1 MFCNKCGT
9 VVPDDSAF
17 CHKCGYKFVIPLVQT
32 PTPTQTTTPQPV
44 IYPPAAPQGAP
55 QQPIAPAPVPQ
66 PVAVPQ
72 PQVAPQRVQYAP
84 QPAPQPQ
91 VIPAPQPIQC
101 APQSQVT
108 PAPQPVVPQAQYQQP
123 TYQPQPP
130 MQYASPVGYTLRK
143 VFEPKK
149 SAAIVSLFT
158 LVGPIV
164 GLIIYLIIG
173 AIVIQLLLYP
183 TENISHIFEE
193 NHVLSLFL
201 KTLPTWISLISLAFG
216 FFIFYRIFFRNHK
229 DKAPPLTWAFSFVV
243 FEMLFNVFNT
253 FMLADKEPATI
264 PTLFYGLGSLFFAT
278 VIGYLATA
286 GFLIQSYSR
295 FDDNGNIIPEKLLRK
310 DGRALEKNSIIICS
324 LSAPI
329 TVIVSLLFNLIF
341 ENLPT
346 LSGFF
351 TISVEYA
358 VCVLVSFASLSLFA
372 PKKSFS
378 EFPLSLRL
386 IGASAT
392 FIPLPTYFLEDYA
405 IIPNIII
412 KSTIA
417 FVIMY
422 FILKSFAT
430 PAKEFQE
437 EQVTEEIPVTIE

>member
-1 MFCNKCGT
+1 LVLPKLSA
-9 VVPDDSAF
+9 PDSVWSIASNLSALVSF
-17 CHKCGYKFVIPLVQT
+17 PL
-32 PTPTQTTTPQPV
+32 
-44 IYPPAAPQGAP
+44 
-55 QQPIAPAPVPQ
+55 
-66 PVAVPQ
+66 
-72 PQVAPQRVQYAP
+72 
-84 QPAPQPQ
+84 
-91 VIPAPQPIQC
+91 
-101 APQSQVT
+101 
-108 PAPQPVVPQAQYQQP
+108 
-123 TYQPQPP
+123 
-130 MQYASPVGYTLRK
+130 
-143 VFEPKK
+143 
-149 SAAIVSLFT
+149 
-158 LVGPIV
+158 
-164 GLIIYLIIG
+164 
-173 AIVIQLLLYP
+173 
-183 TENISHIFEE
+183 
-193 NHVLSLFL
+193 
-201 KTLPTWISLISLAFG
+201 G
-216 FFIFYRIFFRNHK
+216 FFISYQIFSIKKR

-253 FMLADKEPATI
+253 FMLADKEPDTI
-264 PTLFYGLGSLFFAT
+264 SSLFYGLGSLFFAT

-329 TVIVSLLFNLIF
+329 AVIVSLLFNLIF

-372 PKKSFS
+372 PKKRFS

-392 FIPLPTYFLEDYA
+392 FIPLSTYFLEDYA

-437 EQVTEEIPVTIE
+437 EQVTEEIPAIIE

>member
-84 QPAPQPQ
+84 KPAPQPQ
-91 VIPAPQPIQC
+91 VITPPQTIPQP
-101 APQSQVT
+101 T
-108 PAPQPVVPQAQYQQP
+108 PVQLQYQQP
-123 TYQPQPP
+123 TYQPQPT

-149 SAAIVSLFT
+149 SAAIVSLFA
-158 LVGPIV
+158 LIGPIV

-173 AIVIQLLLYP
+173 VIVIQLLLYP
-183 TENISHIFEE
+183 TENISYIFKE
-193 NHVLSLFL
+193 NYVLSQFL
-201 KTLPTWISLISLAFG
+201 KTLPTWISLFSLAFG

-253 FMLADKEPATI
+253 FMLADKEPDTI
-264 PTLFYGLGSLFFAT
+264 SSLFYGLGSLFFAT

-341 ENLPT
+341 EALPT

-358 VCVLVSFASLSLFA
+358 VCVLVSFASLSLFT

-405 IIPNIII
+405 IIPDIII

-437 EQVTEEIPVTIE
+437 EQVTEEIPAIIE

>member
-17 CHKCGYKFVIPLVQT
+17 CHKCGYKFVIPLVQA

-55 QQPIAPAPVPQ
+55 QQPIALAPEPQ

-91 VIPAPQPIQC
+91 VITPPQTIPQP
-101 APQSQVT
+101 T
-108 PAPQPVVPQAQYQQP
+108 PVQLQYQQP

-149 SAAIVSLFT
+149 SAAIVSLFA
-158 LVGPIV
+158 LIGPIV

-183 TENISHIFEE
+183 TENISPVFEE
-193 NHVLSLFL
+193 NHVLSQFL

-253 FMLADKEPATI
+253 FMLADKEPSII
-264 PTLFYGLGSLFFAT
+264 PQLFYGLGSLFFAT

-358 VCVLVSFASLSLFA
+358 VCVLVSFALLSLFA

-405 IIPNIII
+405 IIPDIII
-412 KSTIA
+412 KSTLA

-422 FILKSFAT
+422 FMLKSFAT

-437 EQVTEEIPVTIE
+437 EQVTEEMPVTIE